1 MNLHFSGCSFYIN
14 SDICNFR
21 SFLRSLAI
29 IWFHAAALGGI
40 ANVHLVNNKSSLILK
55 PRSVITQL
63 YGSWKSRKPLS
74 RTIILSPLQPPYA
87 GEICEMA
94 PFGVIQIKNLNVQL
108 CLYSLHR
115 SDCTSKEVGVCTKI
129 SVQSIMALVIGYI
142 FLKQVES
149 HISVR

>member
-1 MNLHFSGCSFYIN
+1 MNLYFSGCSFYIN

-40 ANVHLVNNKSSLILK
+40 ANVHLLNNKSSLILK

-63 YGSWKSRKPLS
+63 YGSCKSRKPLS
-74 RTIILSPLQPPYA
+74 RTIILSLLPYA
-87 GEICEMA
+87 GEIYEMA